1 VRGSEQLERTLVQHL
16 HFVQSHPD
24 ASAVPDSP
32 PVRFRHPHRT
42 FPCLST
48 TLFDILHADS
58 SHRRLFQRP
67 FAEGGM
73 RYCLKM
79 REFPTYTSESSGTP
93 MVAKVFIDRKGRS
106 MDDSAY
112 FHEAMTQTVALSFAS
127 QFNKHAAKVTFPPCP
142 YLCKLLLHS
151 EGCWQLGGSR
161 TGHGGQT

>member
-1 VRGSEQLERTLVQHL
+1 VRGSEQLEQTLEQLL

-24 ASAVPDSP
+24 TSAVPDLP
-32 PVRFRHPHRT
+32 HDRINHPHPN
-42 FPCLST
+42 FLYLST
-48 TLFDILHADS
+48 TLFDVLDADS
-58 SHRRLFQRP
+58 SRRRLFQRP

-127 QFNKHAAKVTFPPCP
+127 QFNKHAAKVTFF
-142 YLCKLLLHS
+142 LAIIAVNSFFRRGLLATWWVTHWHD
-151 EGCWQLGGSR
+151 GK
-161 TGHGGQT
+161 T